1 MFNKKNV
8 YDAIL
13 KPKQER
19 QFTVGTVYSLEPFK
33 VILDGDT
40 VAIPCQ
46 SLTGLLGLDTGRR
59 VVLLRYGKQ
68 FISVGVIGDRVDI
81 TQTIDD
87 HLSGSY
93 FYRETLYFT
102 SSGDFKKADFPWLR
116 AIRVKC
122 QGAGG
127 AGGSIQN
134 GTGVSGAG
142 SGGGYAE
149 SFIADIESLPDTVQV
164 TVGAGGTTVTG
175 GDGNPGGDSSF
186 GSIVEATG
194 GGGGGSNG
202 STSAPGA
209 GTGDFTINGGWGT
222 PGGSGT
228 DFPGGVGGS
237 SYMGNG
243 GSGRR
248 HGSSGNGSVGRGY
261 GGGGGGCRR
270 GSSGTAEGGAG
281 ANGIVIVDLFG

>member
-1 MFNKKNV
+1 MAQLKEGTTIGGV
-8 YDAIL
+8 DIL
-13 KPKQER
+13 H
-19 QFTVGTVYSLEPFK
+19 
-33 VILDGDT
+33 ILDLFET
-40 VAIPCQ
+40 FK
-46 SLTGLLGLDTGRR
+46 SN
-59 VVLLRYGKQ
+59 
-68 FISVGVIGDRVDI
+68 
-81 TQTIDD
+81 
-87 HLSGSY
+87 SY

-202 STSAPGA
+202 STSIPGA
-209 GTGDFTINGGWGT
+209 GTGDFNINGGWGT

-237 SYMGNG
+237 SYMG
-243 GSGRR
+243 SRR
-248 HGSSGNGSVGRGY
+248 LRKTT
-261 GGGGGGCRR
+261 RIKR
-270 GSSGTAEGGAG
+270 
-281 ANGIVIVDLFG
+281 

>member
-1 MFNKKNV
+1 MIYLPEMVDKIK
-8 YDAIL
+8 DTIEGL
-13 KPKQER
+13 KGNWQDYEAHKGE
-19 QFTVGTVYSLEPFK
+19 FETFK
-33 VILDGDT
+33 
-40 VAIPCQ
+40 
-46 SLTGLLGLDTGRR
+46 SN
-59 VVLLRYGKQ
+59 
-68 FISVGVIGDRVDI
+68 
-81 TQTIDD
+81 
-87 HLSGSY
+87 SY

-202 STSAPGA
+202 STSTPGA
-209 GTGDFTINGGWGT
+209 GTGDFNIDGGWGA

-228 DFPGGVGGS
+228 DFPSGVGGS
-237 SYMGNG
+237 SYMGSG
-243 GSGRR
+243 GAGRR
-248 HGSSGNGSVGRGY
+248 HGSNGFGGVGRGY
-261 GGGGGGCRR
+261 GGGGGACRQ
-270 GSSGTAEGGAG
+270 GTSGTATGGNG
-281 ANGIVIVDLFG
+281 ADGIVIVELYS